1 MNKLGLTIVALL
13 SLWSGTCGYSQDFFS
28 WGFSGEPKQKKV
40 EFAYDANFDFKFD
53 NREFDAG
60 KEQFTESM
68 TLFGARLTPSV
79 GVKVNQN
86 ANISHRLMA
95 GIDVMKE
102 FGRSPSSVPS
112 SSECDRG
119 LENTRLFREITLY
132 YGIDARLDNWRIK
145 GYAGVFPRAFSEGDY
160 SQAFFSDSLKF
171 YDNNLE
177 GLLVKA
183 VAPRTYMEIVFDWNG
198 KYGSYRREQFNM
210 FGYGHYDFTKWLSAG
225 LAFKYHHYANTEEYG
240 SVVDDG
246 LFQPFVK
253 FQFAGYAG
261 LQDLSLQLSSYLA
274 VQQDRRQS
282 KGQHNSAGAEITVGV
297 RNWNVGIENRLYCG
311 KSLYPFYNYVDD
323 GGFKYGN
330 NLYAGSP
337 FYRVVPDDSGKFSY
351 YDRFELYYQP
361 HIADFLDLRLSI
373 VAHLPNGFRYA
384 GMQQKASL
392 IFNLDK
398 VLNPSSPRSS
408 RSASRR
414 SGSSRRNRSGRGSE
428 SGSQYFFGL

>member
-1 MNKLGLTIVALL
+1 MKKYLSILLILCAL
-13 SLWSGTCGYSQDFFS
+13 SSFDGMSQEMFS
-28 WGFSGEPKQKKV
+28 WGFSTNEPRQKKV
-40 EFAYDANFDFKFD
+40 ELAYDANFDFKFD

-68 TLFGARLTPSV
+68 TLFGARLTPSI

-86 ANISHRLMA
+86 QFISHRLMA
-95 GIDVMKE
+95 GIDIMKE
-102 FGRSPSSVPS
+102 FGRSPSSVKS
-112 SSECDRG
+112 SSEADRG

-132 YGIDARLDNWRIK
+132 YGIDARLDDWRIK
-145 GYAGVFPRAFSEGDY
+145 GYAGVFPRAFSEGEY

-183 VAPRTYMEIVFDWNG
+183 SAPRTFMEIVFDWNG

-210 FGYGHYDFTKWLSAG
+210 FGYGHYDFTRWLTAG

-253 FQFAGYAG
+253 FGFGEYIG
-261 LQDLSLQLSSYLA
+261 WQDLSVKTAAYFA
-274 VQQDRRQS
+274 VQQDRRQEN
-282 KGQHNSAGAEITVGV
+282 GQHNSAGAEITLNV

-337 FYRVVPDDSGKFSY
+337 FYRVVPYDSDKFSC
-351 YDRFELYYQP
+351 YDRVELYYQP

-373 VAHLPNGFRYA
+373 VAHFPDGFRYA

-398 VLNPSSPRSS
+398 VLNPASPRSS
-408 RSASRR
+408 AKHSGGRRHGRR
-414 SGSSRRNRSGRGSE
+414 SDNAERS
-428 SGSQYFFGL
+428 FFGL